1 MNIKILVIE
10 KEQTGKRLDV
20 FLADSWPEMTRSYYQ
35 NLIKDNRVTSSGKIL
50 KSNHIVKS
58 PEEIRVEIPPAQII
72 DLIPEDIKI
81 DIIYEDEEIAVVN
94 KPQGMV
100 VHPAAGHPTG
110 TLVNAL
116 LFHCDHLSGINGQIR
131 PGIVHRIDK
140 DTSGLLVIAKNDKA
154 HQSLSKQIQAK
165 TATRVYWAL
174 VEGALKQDHGTV
186 NQPIGRHPHDR
197 KKMAVINTGRL
208 AVTHFRVLEQ
218 YQDCSLIEAK
228 LETGRTHQIRVHM
241 ASIGHPIVGD
251 PLYGFKKQKF
261 FLKGQALHAKK
272 LSFIHPTLGTS
283 MEFEISL
290 PEYFCALLEHLRKIQ
305 K

>member
-58 PEEIRVEIPPAQII
+58 PEEIRVEIPSAQII

-81 DIIYEDEEIAVVN
+81 DMIYEDEEIAVVN

-174 VEGALKQDHGTV
+174 VEGVLKQDHGTV

-290 PEYFCALLEHLRKIQ
+290 PEYFCVLLEHLRKIQ

>member
-1 MNIKILVIE
+1 MNIKILLIE

-20 FLADSWPEMTRSYYQ
+20 FLADSWPEMSRSYYQ

-58 PEEIRVEIPPAQII
+58 PEEIRVEIPPAQTI

-100 VHPAAGHPTG
+100 VHPAVGHTTG

-154 HQSLSKQIQAK
+154 HQSLSKQIKAK

-174 VEGALKQDHGTV
+174 VEGVLKQDHGTV

-228 LETGRTHQIRVHM
+228 LETGRTHQIRVHI

-261 FLKGQALHAKK
+261 SLKGQVLHAKK

-283 MEFEISL
+283 MEFEIPL
-290 PEYFCALLEHLRKIQ
+290 PEYFCVLLEHLRKIQ

>member
-58 PEEIRVEIPPAQII
+58 PEEIRVEIPSAQII

-81 DIIYEDEEIAVVN
+81 DMIYEDEEIAVVN

-174 VEGALKQDHGTV
+174 VEGVLKQDHGTV

-272 LSFIHPTLGTS
+272 LSFIHPTLGIS

-290 PEYFCALLEHLRKIQ
+290 PEYFCVLLEHLRKIQ

>member
-58 PEEIRVEIPPAQII
+58 PEEIRVEIPSAQII

-81 DIIYEDEEIAVVN
+81 DMIYEDEEIAVVN

-154 HQSLSKQIQAK
+154 HQSLSKQIKAK

-174 VEGALKQDHGTV
+174 VEGVLKQDHGTV

-272 LSFIHPTLGTS
+272 LSFIHPTLGIS

-290 PEYFCALLEHLRKIQ
+290 PEYFCVLLEHLRKIQ